1 MLEPFCGEREIR
13 AAGIVIVFEPGA
25 GGERD
30 IDPLARLLIE
40 NGGGIGFG
48 RIAAEQR
55 CAVIFVVVAGDHEID
70 AQRVHH
76 RLKRIAKADHR
87 RIVPM
92 DAVAAQTVVDKQNR
106 PVMLRRALCDGGHKI
121 RMVRKIP
128 VADLHADEQH
138 ARAHKP
144 VIAGTSVLP
153 GHRQPPPHGVQRIM
167 VAGNGGEQ
175 KAPQHRHTLEKHIE
189 RVLRIVEN
197 VARVDDHVDRL
208 VRGSALFERALE
220 RRFQDRRMVFVRSR
234 GIEVC
239 VRNRDGAQPAGLVR
253 AEMVYGVRR
262 PAGRHDRIGIPR
274 SRRNGE
280 LRRILH
286 RVGGK
291 AVNVELRSLGG
302 RGGGLGRQRAVR
314 FGGAVENAH
323 ALGMPR
329 SGPAYAHRRVVL
341 PGKKIGRGERDC
353 RFRRRHRLGG
363 RLGRRLRGG
372 RERGGGRRFYRR
384 RFGCGRLRHGGGTA
398 RKKQHSEE
406 KREKTAFHFHSSLVS
421 SRMVTGPLLTDSTSI
436 SAPNS
441 PVSTWNPLSRQ
452 SATTRS

>member
-1 MLEPFCGEREIR
+1 
-13 AAGIVIVFEPGA
+13 
-25 GGERD
+25 
-30 IDPLARLLIE
+30 
-40 NGGGIGFG
+40 
-48 RIAAEQR
+48 
-55 CAVIFVVVAGDHEID
+55 
-70 AQRVHH
+70 
-76 RLKRIAKADHR
+76 
-87 RIVPM
+87 
-92 DAVAAQTVVDKQNR
+92 
-106 PVMLRRALCDGGHKI
+106 
-121 RMVRKIP
+121 
-128 VADLHADEQH
+128 
-138 ARAHKP
+138 
-144 VIAGTSVLP
+144 
-153 GHRQPPPHGVQRIM
+153 
-167 VAGNGGEQ
+167 
-175 KAPQHRHTLEKHIE
+175 
-189 RVLRIVEN
+189 
-197 VARVDDHVDRL
+197 
-208 VRGSALFERALE
+208 
-220 RRFQDRRMVFVRSR
+220 MVFVRSR

-239 VRNRDGAQPAGLVR
+239 VRNRNGAQPAGLIR
-253 AEMVYGVRR
+253 AEMVYGVRCS
-262 PAGRHDRIGIPR
+262 ADRHDRIGIPR

-329 SGPAYAHRRVVL
+329 PGPAYAHRRVVL
-341 PGKKIGRGERDC
+341 SGKKIGRGERDC

-363 RLGRRLRGG
+363 RFGRRLRGG

-406 KREKTAFHFHSSLVS
+406 KSEKTAFHFHSSLVS